1 MMDIK
6 DKSIRRQV
14 GEIMIAVPVMTHS
27 SSELRQLGRS
37 HKTD

>member
-1 MMDIK
+1 MGIK
-6 DKSIRRQV
+6 DKSISRQV

-27 SSELRQLGRS
+27 SLEFRQLGRS

>member
-1 MMDIK
+1 MDIK

-27 SSELRQLGRS
+27 SLDL
-37 HKTD
+37 